1 MLAGYRN
8 DGCDISPRK
17 YNSQNADEIDYV
29 VFFVMGTFSFPQI
42 RVGDNFIIQTELIKY
57 RFLFGYM
64 V

>member
-29 VFFVMGTFSFPQI
+29 VFCNGYFFIPQI
-42 RVGDNFIIQTELIKY
+42 RVADNFIIQTELIKY
-57 RFLFGYM
+57 RFLFGHM
-64 V
+64 A